1 MNTQTALVTGA
12 SSGIGLHLAHEFAR
26 HGHPLV
32 IVAPVESELR
42 AAAAEFQSHHGVSAR
57 VIAKDLERPEA
68 AQEIFDELRSEG
80 VEVEILVNNAGHGQR
95 GKWWELPLETDR
107 SIFRLN
113 VEAVFRLTKLF
124 LPPMLARGRGRI
136 LNVASVAGYIAG
148 PLQASYHAS
157 KAAVLSWSEALA
169 TELKDAPVTVTA
181 LCPGPVDTDFFAKA
195 DMEDSFAFQK
205 ANLAAPQDVAKDGY
219 EAVMAGE
226 RVRVSGAINKAMIFS
241 RRFLP
246 ESVLTAMTGKQYED
260 VKPEDRQRERGDK
273 EREAEAKEKES

>member
-1 MNTQTALVTGA
+1 MNNQTVLVTGA

-42 AAAAEFQSHHGVSAR
+42 QAAEEFRSNHGVSAR
-57 VIAKDLERPEA
+57 VIAKDLEQPEA
-68 AQEIFDELRSEG
+68 AQEIFDELRREG

-95 GKWWELPLETDR
+95 GKWWEIPIETDL

-113 VEAVFRLTKLF
+113 VEAGFRLTKLF

-148 PLQASYHAS
+148 PLQATYHAS
-157 KAAVLSWSEALA
+157 KAALLSWSEALA
-169 TELKDAPVTVTA
+169 TELNDTNITVTA

-195 DMEDSFAFQK
+195 DAENTVAFQK

-219 EAVMAGE
+219 EAAMAGE
-226 RVRVSGAINKAMIFS
+226 RVRVSGALNKALIFS

-246 ESVLTAMTGKQYED
+246 DSVLSAMNEKQYED
-260 VKPEDRQRERGDK
+260 VEPADRKRQRGDK
-273 EREAEAKEKES
+273 EREAAAKEKE

>member
-1 MNTQTALVTGA
+1 MNNQTTLITGA

-32 IVAPVESELR
+32 IVAPVESELSQ
-42 AAAAEFQSHHGVSAR
+42 AAEEFQAKHGVTAR

-68 AQEIFDELRSEG
+68 AQEIFDELHREG
-80 VEVEILVNNAGHGQR
+80 IEVEILVNNAGHGQR
-95 GKWWELPLETDR
+95 GNWWEIPIETDL
-107 SIFRLN
+107 SILCLN
-113 VEAVFRLTKLF
+113 VEAPMRLTKLF

-136 LNVASVAGYIAG
+136 LNTASVAGYIAG
-148 PLQASYHAS
+148 PLQATYHAS

-169 TELKDAPVTVTA
+169 TELKDTPVTVTA

-195 DMEDSFAFQK
+195 DMEESFAFQK

-219 EAVMAGE
+219 DAVMAGE
-226 RVRVSGAINKAMIFS
+226 RVRISGALNKAMIFS

-246 ESVLTAMTGKQYED
+246 DSVLTAMTGKQYED
-260 VKPEDRQRERGDK
+260 VEPEDVKRQRGDK
-273 EREAEAKEKES
+273 EREAAAAEKEN